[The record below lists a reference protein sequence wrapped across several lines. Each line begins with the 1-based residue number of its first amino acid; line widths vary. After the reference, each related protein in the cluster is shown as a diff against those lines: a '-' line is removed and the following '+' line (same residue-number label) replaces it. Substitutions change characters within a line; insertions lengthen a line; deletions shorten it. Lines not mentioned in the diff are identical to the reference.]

1 MPRYG
6 AIALASRICKRCG
19 EMTDDERR
27 RFVEEWF
34 EEVRLGRDGMIAVRE
49 GDLLRDYLQRP

>member
-1 MPRYG
+1 
-6 AIALASRICKRCG
+6 
-19 EMTDDERR
+19 MTDDERR

>member
-1 MPRYG
+1 VPRYG
-6 AIALASRICKRCG
+6 AIALVSRIGKRCG

-34 EEVRLGRDGMIAVRE
+34 EEAGSGGTA
-49 GDLLRDYLQRP
+49 